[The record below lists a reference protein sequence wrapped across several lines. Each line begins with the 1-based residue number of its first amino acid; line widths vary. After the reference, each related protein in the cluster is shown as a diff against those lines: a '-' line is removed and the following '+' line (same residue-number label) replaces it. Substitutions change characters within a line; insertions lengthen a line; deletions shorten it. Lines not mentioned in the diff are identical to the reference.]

1 MGDDIWN
8 IMFAYDTW
16 VSSIQLYASRGE
28 VQYQVG
34 EVFSFK
40 FELAIKD
47 ILITSVD
54 QLFEKEYSVMNLI
67 INNLLDAIE
76 FLLKNDK

>member
-1 MGDDIWN
+1 
-8 IMFAYDTW
+8 MFAYGRW
-16 VSSIQLYASRGE
+16 VFSIQLYASRWE

-47 ILITSVD
+47 ILITNVD
-54 QLFEKEYSVMNLI
+54 QLLRKLSYEPDY
-67 INNLLDAIE
+67 
-76 FLLKNDK
+76 

>member
-1 MGDDIWN
+1 MGGDIWN
-8 IMFAYDTW
+8 IIFAYNTW
-16 VSSIQLYASRGE
+16 VSSIQLYASRWE

-47 ILITSVD
+47 ILITSAV
-54 QLFEKEYSVMNLI
+54 QLLRKKQVIYEPDYS
-67 INNLLDAIE
+67 
-76 FLLKNDK
+76 

>member
-1 MGDDIWN
+1 
-8 IMFAYDTW
+8 MFAYDTW

-54 QLFEKEYSVMNLI
+54 QLLR
-67 INNLLDAIE
+67 
-76 FLLKNDK
+76 KNTQL

>member
-1 MGDDIWN
+1 MVDDIWN
-8 IMFAYDTW
+8 IMFAYGRW
-16 VSSIQLYASRGE
+16 VFSIQLYASRWE

-47 ILITSVD
+47 ILITNVD
-54 QLFEKEYSVMNLI
+54 QLLRKLSYEPDY
-67 INNLLDAIE
+67 
-76 FLLKNDK
+76 

>member
-1 MGDDIWN
+1 MGDNIWN
-8 IMFAYDTW
+8 IMFAYGRW
-16 VSSIQLYASRGE
+16 VFSIQLYASRWE

-47 ILITSVD
+47 ILITNVD
-54 QLFEKEYSVMNLI
+54 QLLRKLSYEPDY
-67 INNLLDAIE
+67 
-76 FLLKNDK
+76 

>member
-16 VSSIQLYASRGE
+16 VSSTQLYASRWE

-34 EVFSFK
+34 ELFNFK
-40 FELAIKD
+40 FELAIKGV
-47 ILITSVD
+47 LITSVD
-54 QLFEKEYSVMNLI
+54 QLLRKKTELWTWLLI
-67 INNLLDAIE
+67 TY
-76 FLLKNDK
+76 

>member
-16 VSSIQLYASRGE
+16 VYSIQLYASRWE

-34 EVFSFK
+34 DVFSFK

-47 ILITSVD
+47 ILITSAV
-54 QLFEKEYSVMNLI
+54 QLLRKKQVIYEPNYS
-67 INNLLDAIE
+67 
-76 FLLKNDK
+76 

>member
-8 IMFAYDTW
+8 IMFAYGRW
-16 VSSIQLYASRGE
+16 VFSIQLYASRWE

-47 ILITSVD
+47 ILITNVD
-54 QLFEKEYSVMNLI
+54 QLLRKLSYEPDY
-67 INNLLDAIE
+67 
-76 FLLKNDK
+76 